1 MLNEWSNFTVWTIT
15 CFTGLL
21 FGHSKSISQFL
32 WAWTIRPVPAI
43 PIFWG
48 TYLLKFGLLMIIIM
62 IWQKKGTTCKKSVQ
76 SFVWQ
81 QYLQIFL
88 NSFHMSHIPKVE
100 SKLSEALYR
109 IFICIKFRIILTYIS
124 LPGFPLSSI

>member
-1 MLNEWSNFTVWTIT
+1 
-15 CFTGLL
+15 
-21 FGHSKSISQFL
+21 
-32 WAWTIRPVPAI
+32 
-43 PIFWG
+43 
-48 TYLLKFGLLMIIIM
+48 MIIIM
-62 IWQKKGTTCKKSVQ
+62 ILQKKGTTCKKWMQ

-100 SKLSEALYR
+100 SKLSEAVYR